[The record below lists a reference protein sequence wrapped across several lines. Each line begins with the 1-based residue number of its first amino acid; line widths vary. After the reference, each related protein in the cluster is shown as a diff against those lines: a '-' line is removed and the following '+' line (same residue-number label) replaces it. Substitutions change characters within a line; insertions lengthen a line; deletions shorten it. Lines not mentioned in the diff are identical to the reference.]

1 MSPLR
6 DPVEAVP
13 AAWLAGW
20 LAGYLCPD
28 MYRESTGPILFKI
41 FLPFSVMV

>member
-1 MSPLR
+1 MSPLP

-13 AAWLAGW
+13 AGW
-20 LAGYLCPD
+20 LAGYLCPG

-41 FLPFSVMV
+41 FLLFSVMV